1 MVSQPPS
8 VPEGRQY
15 LSPTEVHNLT
25 GISIPQLE
33 VWRRKGEGPQFFR
46 RGRLIKYRRDL
57 LEAFIEGR
65 EAA

>member
-1 MVSQPPS
+1 ML
-8 VPEGRQY
+8 VPNERLY
-15 LSPTEVHNLT
+15 LSPKEVNLLT
-25 GISIPQLE
+25 GISIQQLE
-33 VWRRKGEGPQFFR
+33 VWRKKGLGPQFFR